1 MNQDDKSLAN
11 PSPEYQHLLRE
22 HLKVVKQ
29 LHHSERMKS
38 QFLSSIRNEIINP
51 FGAILNLSAS
61 ISQLQSGQ
69 SDKAAAM
76 AALIHQEAFNLNF
89 QLQNIFAAAEIEAGD
104 ICLSVTKVD
113 VPTLVQSVIEKFRGL
128 FTRKGLQLTL
138 RRNADDTTEA
148 ATHGD
153 ASRFFRTDAD
163 KLDIVLCNLIANAI
177 EFSQPGGSVEIT
189 IAIRA
194 GMLQIAIK
202 DEGIGMHEKDLSVI
216 FHRFTRL
223 DASATKEHGGH
234 GLGLSVV
241 KALLES
247 LGGGTVVSSSIRSG
261 SVFTLTI
268 PESPLTEEMPDCA
281 DGTVV
286 FFRGTDNQEIV

>member
-1 MNQDDKSLAN
+1 MNQDDKSPAT

-38 QFLSSIRNEIINP
+38 QFLSNIRNEIMNP
-51 FGAILNLSAS
+51 FGAILNLSES
-61 ISQLQSGQ
+61 IGQLPGGQ
-69 SDKAAAM
+69 SDKAAAL
-76 AALIHQEAFNLNF
+76 AALIHQEAFKLNF

-104 ICLSVTKVD
+104 ICLSLTTVD
-113 VPTLVQSVIEKFRGL
+113 VPALVESVIEKFRGL

-148 ATHGD
+148 ANPGD

-194 GMLQIAIK
+194 GRLQIAIA

-223 DASATKEHGGH
+223 ETDASRQHSGQ

-247 LGGGTVVSSSIRSG
+247 LGGRTVVSSTIHSG
-261 SVFTLTI
+261 SIFTLTI
-268 PESPLTEEMPDCA
+268 PEQPLTEEMPDYA
-281 DGTVV
+281 DGTAV
-286 FFRGTDNQEIV
+286 FFHGTDNQEIV